1 MLAYIVARYDSYVNI
16 FKKKDV
22 MSKINSWR
30 LRKTVN
36 GLDPAKRRC
45 HGVSRNSYNYP
56 DTYQKITSVT
66 K

>member
-36 GLDPAKRRC
+36 GLDPILLLIKKVTTA
-45 HGVSRNSYNYP
+45 G
-56 DTYQKITSVT
+56 SVT
-66 K
+66 AT